1 MEKFVSVTIWSC
13 ENDMD
18 PWTSVFTTRE
28 KAEAFKDQSE
38 QIIEDKGLPLV
49 ATIDS
54 GEIDDI
60 SYLDWLKEENERL

>member
-1 MEKFVSVTIWSC
+1 MENFVSVTIWSG

-28 KAEAFKDQSE
+28 KAEAFKDQVK
-38 QIIEDKGLPLV
+38 QIIEDKGLSLI

-54 GEIDDI
+54 GKIDDI
-60 SYLDWLKEENERL
+60 SYLDWLKEQ